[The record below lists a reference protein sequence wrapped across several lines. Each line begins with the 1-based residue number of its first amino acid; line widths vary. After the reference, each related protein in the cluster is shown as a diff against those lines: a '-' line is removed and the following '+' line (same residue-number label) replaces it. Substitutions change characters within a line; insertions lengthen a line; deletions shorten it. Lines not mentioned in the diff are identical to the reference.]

1 MKKIERFQI
10 TGMTISGFKCYQVP
24 TILDFGPQTAIT
36 GGNGLGKT
44 SIADAIAFAITGL
57 PFFRGARHRQAAQ
70 RGPARGLRLPPLR
83 G

>member
-1 MKKIERFQI
+1 MKKIEQFQI

-44 SIADAIAFAITGL
+44 SIADAIAFAVTGQ
-57 PFFRGARHRQAAQ
+57 PFFGERGIDKLQDRKSVV
-70 RGPARGLRLPPLR
+70 
-83 G
+83 

>member
-10 TGMTISGFKCYQVP
+10 TGMTISGFKCYQAP

-44 SIADAIAFAITGL
+44 SIADAIAFAVTGQ
-57 PFFRGARHRQAAQ
+57 PFRGARHRQAAQ
-70 RGPARGLRLPPLR
+70 RGPARGLRLPPIF